1 MDENRS
7 TVVERIRHI
16 ISNTIKIS
24 MEHIDAN
31 FSPGTTKNWDS
42 SRHLDLVF
50 ALEEEFSIQ
59 FTDTEMVELVSV
71 EIMAEIVQRALAR

>member
-24 MEHIDAN
+24 VEQIDAN
-31 FSPGTTKNWDS
+31 FSPDTTKNWDS

-59 FTDTEMVELVSV
+59 FTDTEMVELVGV